1 VIPSILGSSA
11 LGEAA
16 DAMVG
21 LCFCALYH
29 SHS

>member
-1 VIPSILGSSA
+1 LGSVV

-21 LCFCALYH
+21 LCLCESTVL
-29 SHS
+29 